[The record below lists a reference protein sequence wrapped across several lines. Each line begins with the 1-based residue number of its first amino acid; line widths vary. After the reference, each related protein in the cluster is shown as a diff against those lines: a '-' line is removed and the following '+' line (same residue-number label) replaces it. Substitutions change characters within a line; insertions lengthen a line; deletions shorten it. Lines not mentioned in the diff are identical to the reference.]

1 VIVAVLPFLAT
12 DQIDPDADALAR
24 WLTAGTAAKLA
35 DAVEVQQVVDPV
47 GFSAEAIGGA
57 AAALGAQAALGARIK
72 LGGGA
77 VEVSALLAN
86 ASGVARAE
94 WSESVPLGSAP
105 QLALLLAR
113 GVLLGL
119 SEDSLAP
126 PETAE
131 AEMPAEAVLRLARAA
146 SLPDPNELLALVEEL
161 PAFRAPREA
170 LLRAAAEAM
179 GGGRMPEHLAA
190 LERLVELRPD
200 DAEALLALGDYRSV
214 HFDEVG
220 ARKLFLAAR
229 DAAPDSTSAAQALSR
244 LAGIAERAGRAGEA
258 ISHLRAAVK
267 LADDGALYGRLGT
280 LLLPKEPEEGL
291 QMLTRATV
299 LAPGDPLLHLRLARA
314 LREHG
319 GDPGRTLAAA
329 ATAADLCEGQP
340 DLEEE
345 VRTEVEKI
353 LSE

>member
-1 VIVAVLPFLAT
+1 MIVAVLPFLAA

-161 PAFRAPREA
+161 PAFRAPRVA
-170 LLRAAAEAM
+170 LLRAAVEAM
-179 GGGRMPEHLAA
+179 GGERMPEHLAA
-190 LERLVELRPD
+190 LERLVEMRPD
-200 DAEALLALGDYRSV
+200 DAEALLALGDYRAV

-229 DAAPDSTSAAQALSR
+229 TRCTGGSERCSCQRSRRKACRCSRARRCSRPAIRSSTCAWPAPCAS
-244 LAGIAERAGRAGEA
+244 
-258 ISHLRAAVK
+258 
-267 LADDGALYGRLGT
+267 
-280 LLLPKEPEEGL
+280 
-291 QMLTRATV
+291 
-299 LAPGDPLLHLRLARA
+299 
-314 LREHG
+314 
-319 GDPGRTLAAA
+319 
-329 ATAADLCEGQP
+329 TAAIPGARSLPPPPPPISAKANPTSKKRSAPKWRRSSPNDHGAG
-340 DLEEE
+340 
-345 VRTEVEKI
+345 VAST
-353 LSE
+353 